1 MKDTQI
7 QNSLAK
13 LMVGGTFLAAGVM
26 LAGLVWY
33 LASHV
38 GLKPGDH
45 VFSGE
50 PKYFENPVS
59 MIQRAADV
67 HEVGERRSVIMIG
80 AILLLLNPIVRVGF
94 AALGFAMQ
102 KDRMYTA
109 ISLFVFGVLL
119 FSFFW

>member
-7 QNSLAK
+7 QNGLAK
-13 LMVGGTFLAAGVM
+13 LMVGGTLIAAAVM

-33 LASHV
+33 LASHE

-59 MIQRAADV
+59 MIQRAVDI
-67 HEVGERRSVIMIG
+67 HEVGHRRSLIMIG
-80 AILLLLNPIVRVGF
+80 AVLLLLNPIVRVGF
-94 AALGFAMQ
+94 AALGFAVQ
-102 KDRMYTA
+102 KDRLYTA